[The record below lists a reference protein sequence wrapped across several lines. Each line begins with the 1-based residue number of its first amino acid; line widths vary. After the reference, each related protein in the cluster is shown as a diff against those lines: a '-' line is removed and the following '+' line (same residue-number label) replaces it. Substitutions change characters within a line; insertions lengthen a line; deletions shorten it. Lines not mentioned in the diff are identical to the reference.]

1 MYNVASDPLLVNAIF
16 SGNAAHNGGGAIYN
30 EESHPTLTNVAF
42 DANSA
47 ASGGG
52 IYNYESKPRIQ
63 NSILWDNR
71 ASAGPQILNTSISTP
86 TLTYCDVE
94 GSGGSGAGW
103 DAALG
108 VDGGGN
114 LDADPLFVAPVLP
127 VGAAG
132 AGGGG
137 APRTAIWD
145 LRLRAGSPAID
156 AGDNDLLPPGV
167 ITDLAGRP
175 RIVNGTVDL
184 GAYEFGFGIY
194 LPLSL
199 RTAAP

>member
-16 SGNAAHNGGGAIYN
+16 SGNAAHKGGGAIYN
-30 EESHPTLTNVAF
+30 EGSHPTLTNVAF

-52 IYNYESKPRIQ
+52 IYNEESKPRIQ

-71 ASAGPQILNTSISTP
+71 ASAGPQILNTSTSTP
-86 TLTYCDVE
+86 TLTYCDVRD
-94 GSGGSGAGW
+94 SGGSGAGW

-127 VGAAG
+127 VVAAG
-132 AGGGG
+132 AGGGEV
-137 APRTAIWD
+137 PQTAVWD

-167 ITDLAGRP
+167 ITDLTGRP
-175 RIVNGTVDL
+175 RIVNGRVDL

-194 LPLSL
+194 LPLSM